1 MPELSNAGSGSR
13 TSRSGRSSNKLQ
25 TSAGATTKVQ
35 IQKQELPLQD
45 SRAIMS
51 AGVAQSNA
59 IGNMGKAM
67 SGFFNAVVEADSN
80 LLQVERA
87 ENLRVASEAQRERRA
102 VAADEKAEANYQKR
116 KAERTAEQE
125 AAALQAAVDVGV
137 RAKSVGALMQGF
149 EENILRMHDVS
160 DGSSLAK
167 KADEHFMANF
177 GDGTGDELLD
187 QQIKNAYEAKI
198 LPYISA
204 ASEDRGAQLRT
215 QLVTDMSS
223 DLINRGTPIDVTSF
237 AGDFERLK
245 GINPTMKDSEISAT
259 ILGMYKE
266 SAHANGKWTQFS
278 RFISEAKVIKVGDE
292 YKTFAD
298 QYAFA
303 SAEMLQKGF
312 EEFQAQ
318 QTQKSVQSANDLVTK
333 INGLTYSLDSDADLA
348 ELVQE
353 QIQFTNRFGDEKSTN
368 QIIKAL
374 SDKTKALGILKA
386 EDERWF
392 ALSMGNMSSVKTT
405 DYNQK
410 QLDKLLSV
418 PATNFLNP
426 ELSDEEFAQASTA
439 VTGILNNHHNKMGS
453 ISPKVR
459 SAISGMIT
467 GKDPV
472 MMKRGSDLL
481 RKMDET
487 DSTMSDTILSDNP
500 NAIAMFAAIK
510 EDRIDFNTINSE
522 SDLADAL
529 VNNEANVAVASQTAA
544 YYQEETG
551 VPVTNDTDVF
561 KAIMADGS
569 FLTFTDDNDF
579 RESIADYLNVSG
591 LDEHNLYI
599 SSIGPVAKQF
609 MATHRALSLSN
620 QVTGMGS
627 SDPDEIAK
635 AVWATMMPNLT
646 QQRTSKGQ
654 YTLVMKGTQSQIPE
668 STEPLTVGSQ
678 MSDQNNQVNPLDPTK
693 VVNASDNMDNATTQ
707 IGEMAAFGGEGETG
721 FRSNNNKSGTFTVTK
736 VNSVTQQPEDIILG
750 INEVYDFGHAGSLT
764 TEEKLSQ
771 VGDLSRPTAGANNT
785 TTSAPIQFTG
795 DVVVDTAALEAIKG
809 DLAPSMHLIALYP
822 NGTDPAEKKSGSV
835 LAIGYKIGVY
845 PHMANDD
852 VPKNTYTDKE
862 INEMAEGGHIDP
874 RMPKPKVNQMESPYQ
889 NFQGS
894 SVNSQS
900 DAKQTTLLQENVI
913 NKLKVDGKIS
923 PLIGLTKPLQAGFAP
938 DSIDTNKLFE
948 TAEDIS
954 WFIQDAYKGIKDH
967 MGTTSDPEYTE
978 QRFEMIA
985 EAEAW
990 RSGSYWDGVKK
1001 SPNGLG
1007 FRTVGYGYNMD
1018 SVGHKDLF
1026 METLQVG
1033 SDYFDSVHSG
1043 DIEITEAQGRK
1054 LFDAAVGEAES
1065 VIDSRLKGVDLNHQ
1079 QRLALVS
1086 MAYNSPKLIGEKLV
1100 GYLKAGLMEEAVN
1113 EILFKSNRTR
1123 MLGLYNRRYEEALTF
1138 VGANREHGMPSY
1150 LAYMATVLPAKF
1162 AAKYA
1167 ASQESIDKSK
1177 AKV

>member
-116 KAERTAEQE
+116 KAERTVEQE

-137 RAKSVGALMQGF
+137 RNNSVGALMQGF

-187 QQIKNAYEAKI
+187 QQIKNEYEAKI

-426 ELSDEEFAQASTA
+426 QLSDEEFAQASTA

-487 DSTMSDTILSDNP
+487 DSTMSDTILSGNP
-500 NAIAMFAAIK
+500 NAIATFAAIK

-529 VNNEANVAVASQTAA
+529 VNSEANVAVAAQTAA

-591 LDEHNLYI
+591 LDEHNLHI

-627 SDPDEIAK
+627 SDPDKIAE
-635 AVWATMMPNLT
+635 AVWKTMMPNLGYE
-646 QQRTSKGQ
+646 RTGDGQ
-654 YTLVMKGTQSQIPE
+654 YTLVMKGNQYQVPE
-668 STEPLTVGSQ
+668 SNEPLGVGSQ
-678 MSDQNNQVNPLDPTK
+678 MPDQNNIVNPLNPTET
-693 VVNASDNMDNATTQ
+693 VNPSDAMDKAVDLISKMPVISNSS
-707 IGEMAAFGGEGETG
+707 GGAG
-721 FRSNNNKSGTFTVTK
+721 FRPRNDKSGTFIVTK
-736 VNSVTQQPEDIILG
+736 NNDVTGQPEDIILG
-750 INEVYDFGHAGSLT
+750 LNEDYDLGSKPSISNPVGVGRGGLG
-764 TEEKLSQ
+764 KQQ
-771 VGDLSRPTAGANNT
+771 VAESVTIAL
-785 TTSAPIQFTG
+785 TG
-795 DVVVDTAALEAIKG
+795 DIVVDTNALKG
-809 DLAPSMHLIALYP
+809 IQKQLPPSFHLIAMYP
-822 NGTDPAEKKSGSV
+822 NGTKPADKANGTAK
-835 LAIGYKIGVY
+835 ATGYKIGVY
-845 PHMANDD
+845 PHLTTDD

-874 RMPKPKVNQMESPYQ
+874 RPVRTPNRKFNNGTSPSTD
-889 NFQGS
+889 FQGS

-923 PLIGLTKPLQAGFAP
+923 PLIGLTKPLQAGFVP

-990 RSGSYWDGVKK
+990 RSGSYWDGVK
-1001 SPNGLG
+1001 SAPNGKG

-1167 ASQESIDKSK
+1167 ASQEAIDKSK

>member
-67 SGFFNAVVEADSN
+67 SGFFNAIVDADSN

-102 VAADEKAEANYQKR
+102 VEAGEKAEALFQER
-116 KAERTAEQE
+116 KELRTAEQE
-125 AAALQAAVDVGV
+125 AAALQAAVNIGV
-137 RAKSVGALMQGF
+137 LNKSVSELILGF
-149 EENILRMHDVS
+149 EQNILAIHDVS

-167 KADEHFMANF
+167 KADEYFMANF
-177 GDGTGDELLD
+177 GEGTNDELLD
-187 QQIKNAYEAKI
+187 QQIKNAYESKI

-204 ASEDRGAQLRT
+204 ASEDRKSRLQS

-223 DLINRGTPIDVTSF
+223 DLINRGTPIDASTF
-237 AGDFERLK
+237 AGDFDRLK
-245 GINPTMKDSEISAT
+245 GINPTMRDSEISAT

-266 SAHANGKWTQFS
+266 SAHANGKFKQFA

-303 SAEMLQKGF
+303 SAEMLQKGL

-318 QTQKSVQSANDLVTK
+318 RTIESIESSDSLINK
-333 INGLTYSLDSDADLA
+333 INGLGYSLDNDAELA
-348 ELVQE
+348 DLVQE

-368 QIIKAL
+368 KIINAL

-392 ALSMGNMSSVKTT
+392 ALSMGNLSSVKTT

-410 QLDKLLSV
+410 QLNKLLSV

-426 ELSDEEFAQASTA
+426 QLSDQEFAQASTA
-439 VTGILNNHHNKMGS
+439 VTGILNNQNKQMGS
-453 ISPKVR
+453 ISPKVKA
-459 SAISGMIT
+459 AISGMLT
-467 GKDPV
+467 SKNPV

-487 DSTMSDTILSDNP
+487 DSTMSDTILSDNE

-510 EDRIDFNTINSE
+510 EDRINFDLIESE
-522 SDLADAL
+522 SDLAEAL
-529 VNNEANVAVASQTAA
+529 VDNEANVAVAAQTAQ
-544 YYQEETG
+544 YYQDETG
-551 VPVTNDTDVF
+551 STVSSDTDVF

-569 FLTFTDDNDF
+569 FMGVTDDNDF

-591 LDEHNLYI
+591 LDEHNLHI
-599 SSIGPVAKQF
+599 SPIGPVAKRF
-609 MATHRALSLSN
+609 MATHRALSLAH
-620 QVTGMGS
+620 QVTGVGS

-635 AVWATMMPNLT
+635 SVWKTMMPNLGYE
-646 QQRTSKGQ
+646 RTGDGQ
-654 YTLVMKGTQSQIPE
+654 YTLVMKGTQYQVPE
-668 STEPLTVGSQ
+668 SNEPLGVGSQ
-678 MSDQNNQVNPLDPTK
+678 MPDQNNIVNPLNPTET
-693 VVNASDNMDNATTQ
+693 VNPSDAMDKAVNLISKMPVIANSS
-707 IGEMAAFGGEGETG
+707 GGAG
-721 FRSNNNKSGTFTVTK
+721 FRPRNDKSGTFVVTK
-736 VNSVTQQPEDIILG
+736 NNDDTGQPEDIILG
-750 INEVYDFGHAGSLT
+750 LNEDYDLGSEPSISKPVGVGRGGLGKQQVAKNVTINL
-764 TEEKLSQ
+764 
-771 VGDLSRPTAGANNT
+771 
-785 TTSAPIQFTG
+785 TG
-795 DVVVDTAALEAIKG
+795 DIVVDTNTLKG
-809 DLAPSMHLIALYP
+809 IQKDLPPSFHLIAMYP
-822 NGTDPAEKKSGSV
+822 NGTKPADKASGE
-835 LAIGYKIGVY
+835 AKATGYKIGVY
-845 PHMANDD
+845 PHLIADD
-852 VPKNTYTDKE
+852 VPNNIYTDKE
-862 INEMAEGGHIDP
+862 ISEMSQGGHIDP
-874 RMPKPKVNQMESPYQ
+874 RPVRNPNRKFNNGASPATY
-889 NFQGS
+889 FQGS

-900 DAKQTTLLQENVI
+900 DAKQTTLLQEGVI

-923 PLIGLTKPLQAGFAP
+923 PLIGLTKPLQAGFVP

-948 TAEDIS
+948 TAENIS
-954 WFIQDAYKGIKDH
+954 WFIQDAYKGIKEH

-990 RSGSYWDGVKK
+990 RSESYWDGVK
-1001 SPNGLG
+1001 SAPNGKG
-1007 FRTVGYGYNMD
+1007 YRTVGYGYNMD

-1026 METLQVG
+1026 MKTLQVG
-1033 SDYFDSVHSG
+1033 SDYFDSVHAG

-1065 VIDSRLKGVDLNHQ
+1065 VIDNRLKGVDLNHQ

-1167 ASQESIDKSK
+1167 ASQEAIDKSK